1 MPEQRD
7 DKNGLADA
15 LPTDALKVAGQ
26 QLLGLLVQRAT
37 DAAAQRVSG
46 LADRLTDVTTSG
58 GDVRAAMTGGR
69 TQSDDPDAENDG
81 ENDGEQDDKPGF
93 FARAWS
99 SVKGAFGGGGGGGG
113 GGSKKLKMTN
123 IVESLDVGLPL
134 RTTYNLWTQFEDFP
148 TFMKKVETVE
158 QAADEKTNWT
168 AKVFWSRRTWEATIV
183 EQVADSHIVWRSSGA
198 KGHVDGAVTF
208 TALGPNSTRV
218 LLVMEYWPK
227 GLFERTGNLWRAQG
241 RRARLEFK
249 HFRRHAM
256 TSAIL
261 HQEEIEGWRGEIR
274 DSEVVTTHEDALEA
288 EQAAT
293 ETSEG
298 DDAAT
303 QDETD
308 EDAYGSDDAIAE
320 DAEEDTEDVDDLDDE
335 DTAAAE
341 DDEFYDDEEYSEA
354 EEPGAD
360 DAEDA
365 DDYEADDHPD
375 EPAART
381 PARSGSRG

>member
-15 LPTDALKVAGQ
+15 LPTDALKDAGQ

-58 GDVRAAMTGGR
+58 GDVRAAMPGGR
-69 TQSDDPDAENDG
+69 RQSDDPDAENDG

-123 IVESLDVGLPL
+123 IVESIDIGLPL

-148 TFMKKVETVE
+148 SFMKKVETVE

-168 AKVFWSRRTWEATIV
+168 AKVFWSRRTWEATTV
-183 EQVADSHIVWRSSGA
+183 EQVADSHIVWRSTGA

-227 GLFERTGNLWRAQG
+227 GLFEHTGNLWRAQG

-288 EQAAT
+288 EQEAT

-298 DDAAT
+298 DDSAT

-308 EDAYGSDDAIAE
+308 DAYGPDDEVA
-320 DAEEDTEDVDDLDDE
+320 DEDTEDVDDLDDE
-335 DTAAAE
+335 DTAAADE
-341 DDEFYDDEEYSEA
+341 DEFYDDEEYSEA
-354 EEPGAD
+354 EEPGA
-360 DAEDA
+360 EDA
-365 DDYEADDHPD
+365 DDYEADDRPD
-375 EPAART
+375 DTAART

>member
-1 MPEQRD
+1 
-7 DKNGLADA
+7 
-15 LPTDALKVAGQ
+15 
-26 QLLGLLVQRAT
+26 
-37 DAAAQRVSG
+37 
-46 LADRLTDVTTSG
+46 
-58 GDVRAAMTGGR
+58 
-69 TQSDDPDAENDG
+69 
-81 ENDGEQDDKPGF
+81 
-93 FARAWS
+93 
-99 SVKGAFGGGGGGGG
+99 
-113 GGSKKLKMTN
+113 
-123 IVESLDVGLPL
+123 
-134 RTTYNLWTQFEDFP
+134 
-148 TFMKKVETVE
+148 
-158 QAADEKTNWT
+158 
-168 AKVFWSRRTWEATIV
+168 
-183 EQVADSHIVWRSSGA
+183 
-198 KGHVDGAVTF
+198 VDGAVTF

-227 GLFERTGNLWRAQG
+227 GLFEHTGNLWRAQG

-320 DAEEDTEDVDDLDDE
+320 EDAEEDTEDVDDLDDE

>member
-15 LPTDALKVAGQ
+15 LPTDALKEAGQ

-58 GDVRAAMTGGR
+58 GDVRAAMPGGR
-69 TQSDDPDAENDG
+69 KQSDEADG
-81 ENDGEQDDKPGF
+81 EDDDEQGDKPGVL
-93 FARAWS
+93 ARAWS
-99 SVKGAFGGGGGGGG
+99 SVTEKVKGAFGGGGGG

-123 IVESLDVGLPL
+123 IVESIDIGLPL

-148 TFMKKVETVE
+148 SFMKKVETVE

-168 AKVFWSRRTWEATIV
+168 AKVFWSRRTWEATTV
-183 EQVADSHIVWRSSGA
+183 EQVADSHIVWRSTGA

-227 GLFERTGNLWRAQG
+227 GLFEHTGNMWRAQG

-298 DDAAT
+298 DESAT

-308 EDAYGSDDAIAE
+308 EDAYGPDDAV
-320 DAEEDTEDVDDLDDE
+320 AEEDTEDVDDLDDE

-341 DDEFYDDEEYSEA
+341 DDEFYDDEEYSDA
-354 EEPGAD
+354 EEPG
-360 DAEDA
+360 AEDA

-375 EPAART
+375 ETAART